1 MTFHDETEEAEMAHQ
16 SMPKTGIAR
25 QKNSLCRANWIY
37 KFEQTVICMFVLL
50 VILLSVQKIIG
61 ENPSRLVTYGF
72 FSFAAICLCVLLS
85 VLPWPKH
92 TGCIL
97 FAAALLLR
105 CVMIVCYPIAPA
117 SDFKLQL
124 DLAMQFSYQ
133 NPSTWPQMMAE
144 TNNMF
149 YQNWC
154 VHAPFLLLE
163 MLILK
168 VFGHSVTAL
177 QLIFAICSAASCAVS
192 YHIGNALFRKRAGV
206 IAGLLMVIQPTWLFF
221 MPVLSN
227 QHTATFFF
235 LLAIYV
241 VIAQPIGKSEK
252 TRLSF
257 WQRTS
262 CNAMLSGV
270 CASVSQLLR
279 PEMSVLHLVLLLF
292 WLIYLPA
299 AEKSPNCRIWSA
311 IKQGAVRLIL
321 YLCAFFIIVGSVDFA
336 LQSTNFI
343 DGSIREGN
351 LTYKIMVGLNAEM
364 GGIWNI
370 PDSEVTDTEAMKQLI
385 QQRLSDP
392 KKVAKLVIHKL
403 AVQFGTYNYGWA
415 IGDKRGPLTDQFFP
429 GITQCFMLLVL
440 LLSASCT
447 IKLLLHSTVEQTFLL
462 IVLCGFFATFA
473 VIEIQDRYNY
483 LLIPLIVILSAKT
496 LDRAYLRI
504 KSILLN
510 KTAKKLSP

>member
-1 MTFHDETEEAEMAHQ
+1 M
-16 SMPKTGIAR
+16 
-25 QKNSLCRANWIY
+25 
-37 KFEQTVICMFVLL
+37 
-50 VILLSVQKIIG
+50 
-61 ENPSRLVTYGF
+61 
-72 FSFAAICLCVLLS
+72 
-85 VLPWPKH
+85 
-92 TGCIL
+92 L
-97 FAAALLLR
+97 FAIALLLR
-105 CVMIVCYPIAPA
+105 SAMVIWYPIAPE

-133 NPSTWPQMMAE
+133 SPFAWPQMMAE

-163 MLILK
+163 MAILK
-168 VFGHSVTAL
+168 GFGHSVFAM

-192 YHIGNALFRKRAGV
+192 YHIGNVLFGKRAGA
-206 IAGLLMVIQPTWLFF
+206 IAGLLMAMHPTWLFF

-227 QHTATFFF
+227 QHTATLFF

-241 VIAQPIGKSEK
+241 VVSQPIGKSEK

-257 WQRTS
+257 WQRIS
-262 CNAMLSGV
+262 CNAALSGV
-270 CASVSQLLR
+270 CAGISQLLR

-299 AEKSPNCRIWSA
+299 AKSQHRHIWPA
-311 IKQGAVRLIL
+311 IKQGAVQLVL
-321 YLCAFFIIVGSVDFA
+321 YLCSFSIIIGGVDLT

-343 DGSIREGN
+343 DGSIRDGN
-351 LTYKIMVGLNAEM
+351 LAYKIMVGLNAEM

-370 PDSEVTDTEAMKQLI
+370 PDSEITDTEEMKQLI

-392 KKVAKLVIHKL
+392 NKVAKLVMHKL

-415 IGDKRGPLTDQFFP
+415 IGDNRGPLTDQFFP
-429 GITQCFMLLVL
+429 GITQYFMLLIL
-440 LLSASCT
+440 LLAAICT
-447 IKLLLHSTVEQTFLL
+447 INLLLCSTIEQTFLL

-483 LLIPLIVILSAKT
+483 LVIPLLVILSAKT
-496 LDRAYLRI
+496 LDRAYLII
-504 KSILLN
+504 KAVLL
-510 KTAKKLSP
+510 KRTFQK